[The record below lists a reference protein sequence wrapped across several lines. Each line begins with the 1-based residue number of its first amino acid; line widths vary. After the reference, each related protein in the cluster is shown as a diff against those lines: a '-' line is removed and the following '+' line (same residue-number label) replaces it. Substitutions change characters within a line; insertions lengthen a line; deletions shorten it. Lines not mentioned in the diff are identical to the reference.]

1 MPVDS
6 SSKFGYREI
15 DFLPMLPQELWYPRF
30 QLASDCSLLV
40 TFGDGISR
48 KHHSDVV
55 RLFEL
60 LRSEQNPA
68 IRNIHPAYSSLLV
81 SFDPLL
87 VSPAEF
93 EAFVR
98 SLINRIDSVG
108 SLPLRNV
115 EIPVCYDSAFG
126 PDLKSVAAH
135 NNISIEE
142 AIQLHSSPRYV
153 VYFLGFAP
161 GFPYLGELPARL
173 VTPQL
178 PTPRVKIPAG
188 SVAIGGNQTGVYP
201 VSTPGGWRI
210 IGRTPLTLF
219 QPDRKPPVLLQMG
232 DTVQFKPITRKE
244 FDNLLKK

>member
-1 MPVDS
+1 
-6 SSKFGYREI
+6 
-15 DFLPMLPQELWYPRF
+15 MLPQELWYPRF
-30 QLASDCSLLV
+30 QLASDCSLLI

-48 KHHSDVV
+48 KHHSDVA
-55 RLFEL
+55 RLFTL
-60 LRSEQNPA
+60 LQSEQNPG

-81 SFDPLL
+81 SFDPLC

-98 SLINRIDSVG
+98 GLVDRIDSLEP
-108 SLPLRNV
+108 LPSRRV
-115 EIPVCYDSAFG
+115 EIPVCYDSTLG
-126 PDLKSVAAH
+126 PDIGFVAAH
-135 NNISIEE
+135 NNISLDEVV
-142 AIQLHSSPRYV
+142 QLHSSPQYL

-173 VTPQL
+173 VTPRL

-188 SVAIGGNQTGVYP
+188 SVAIGGSQTGIYP

-219 QPDRKPPVLLQMG
+219 QADRNPPSLLQMG
-232 DTVQFKPITRKE
+232 NIVQFKPITAEE
-244 FDNLLKK
+244 FRDLTDREKRTA